1 MLNIPVSQL
10 HIPPGTQVRAGLLK
24 SIREKGVLTPIL
36 IQRNGDDGPESPPY
50 SVGYKVLDG
59 RRRVAAAIQA
69 GLEEVPAILLEEG
82 GPEVTILTHATR
94 SENPVAELE
103 AIRELQRRGLSE
115 KEIARAGYAN
125 LGRIRRLAKLNRLAP
140 ELAEKVASGEIAPGV
155 AFQIASL
162 PREEQHQL
170 LVEDEKITAKTVRQ
184 AKYARRQV
192 AVPSLSKLV
201 EQTKPVP
208 VEELFGCLSDGTL
221 AHILAEL
228 PDGPRFEIWRAK
240 IRRLLDET
248 ETGERSFAARE
259 LRAD

>member
-1 MLNIPVSQL
+1 MLQIPISQL
-10 HIPPGTQVRAGLLK
+10 HIPPGTKVRAGLLK

-36 IQRNGDDGPESPPY
+36 VQRNDGAGHESTPN
-50 SVGYKVLDG
+50 SAGYRVLDG
-59 RRRVAAAIQA
+59 RRRVAAAVQA

-115 KEIARAGYAN
+115 KEIARAGYAS

-155 AFQIASL
+155 AFQIAGL

-192 AVPSLSKLV
+192 AVPSLSELV
-201 EQTKPVP
+201 EQTRPVP
-208 VEELFGCLSDGTL
+208 IEELFGCLPAGTL
-221 AHILAEL
+221 AQLLAEL
-228 PDGPRFEIWRAK
+228 PGGPRFEIWRAK
-240 IRRLLDET
+240 IRRQLEET
-248 ETGERSFAARE
+248 ETGERSFAVGE
-259 LRAD
+259 LRSG